1 LLLQR
6 SSYSFPMGL
15 PGIALLLLR
24 TTVGLTM
31 LIRGGA
37 CLPEGADR
45 SGVYIASALGILAG
59 GLLLVGFL
67 TMFAGIGGGMVAMLT
82 AFKVLPICASGGFDS
97 RLGLIFGLA
106 ILLAL
111 AILGPGAY
119 SIDARLFGRREI
131 IIPPVSTRE
140 P

>member
-1 LLLQR
+1 
-6 SSYSFPMGL
+6 
-15 PGIALLLLR
+15 
-24 TTVGLTM
+24 M
-31 LIRGGA
+31 LIRDGA
-37 CLPEGADR
+37 CLPEAADR
-45 SGVYIASALGILAG
+45 PVVYIASALGILAG

-67 TMFAGIGGGMVAMLT
+67 TTFAGIGGGMVAMLT
-82 AFKVLPICASGGFDS
+82 AFKVLPICSSGGFDS

-131 IIPPVSTRE
+131 IIPPVRARE

>member
-31 LIRGGA
+31 VIGDGA
-37 CLPEGADR
+37 CLREAADR
-45 SGVYIASALGILAG
+45 PVVYVASVLGILAG
-59 GLLLVGFL
+59 CLLLAGFL
-67 TMFAGIGGGMVAMLT
+67 TTLAGITGGMVAMLT
-82 AFKVLPICASGGFDS
+82 AFKFLPICSSGGFDS
-97 RLGLIFGLA
+97 RLAFIFGLA

-131 IIPPVSTRE
+131 IIPPANVRE

>member
-1 LLLQR
+1 LLKR
-6 SSYSFPMGL
+6 SRYSFPMGL
-15 PGIALLLLR
+15 PGIALMLLR

-31 LIRGGA
+31 LIRDGA
-37 CLPEGADR
+37 CLPEAADR
-45 SGVYIASALGILAG
+45 PAVYVASVLGIVAG

-67 TMFAGIGGGMVAMLT
+67 TTFAGIGGGIVAMLT
-82 AFKVLPICASGGFDS
+82 AIKVLPICSSGGFDS

-119 SIDARLFGRREI
+119 SVDARLFGRREI
-131 IIPPVSTRE
+131 IIPPVSARE
-140 P
+140 R

>member
-1 LLLQR
+1 
-6 SSYSFPMGL
+6 MGL

-31 LIRGGA
+31 VIRDGA
-37 CLPEGADR
+37 CLPEAADR
-45 SGVYIASALGILAG
+45 PVVYVASVLGILAG
-59 GLLLVGFL
+59 VLLLVGFL
-67 TMFAGIGGGMVAMLT
+67 TTFAGIGGGMVAMLT
-82 AFKVLPICASGGFDS
+82 AFKVLPICSSSGFDS

-131 IIPPVSTRE
+131 IIPPSRARE

>member
-1 LLLQR
+1 MLQR

-31 LIRGGA
+31 VIRDGA
-37 CLPEGADR
+37 CLPGAADR
-45 SGVYIASALGILAG
+45 PVVYVACIFGILAG
-59 GLLLVGFL
+59 GLLSVGFL
-67 TMFAGIGGGMVAMLT
+67 TTVAGIGGGMVATLT
-82 AFKVLPICASGGFDS
+82 AFKVLPICSSGGFDS
-97 RLGLIFGLA
+97 RLGFIFGLA

-131 IIPPVSTRE
+131 IIPPISPRE

>member
-1 LLLQR
+1 
-6 SSYSFPMGL
+6 MGL

-31 LIRGGA
+31 LIGDGA
-37 CLPEGADR
+37 CLLEAADR
-45 SGVYIASALGILAG
+45 PVVYVASVLGILAG
-59 GLLLVGFL
+59 GLLSVGFL
-67 TMFAGIGGGMVAMLT
+67 TTVAGIGGGMVAMLT

-97 RLGLIFGLA
+97 WLGLMFGLA

-131 IIPPVSTRE
+131 IIPPVKMRE

>member
-1 LLLQR
+1 
-6 SSYSFPMGL
+6 MGL

-31 LIRGGA
+31 LIRNGA
-37 CLPEGADR
+37 CLPEAADR
-45 SGVYIASALGILAG
+45 PALYVASVLGILAG
-59 GLLLVGFL
+59 GLLSVGFL
-67 TMFAGIGGGMVAMLT
+67 TMFAGIGGGMVAVLA
-82 AFKVLPICASGGFDS
+82 AFKVLPICSSGGFDS
-97 RLGLIFGLA
+97 WLGLMFGLA

-131 IIPPVSTRE
+131 IIPPARAPE

>member
-1 LLLQR
+1 MLQR
-6 SSYSFPMGL
+6 SCCSFPVGL

-31 LIRGGA
+31 LIRDGA
-37 CLPEGADR
+37 CLPEAADR
-45 SGVYIASALGILAG
+45 PVVCVASVLGILAG
-59 GLLLVGFL
+59 GLLLAGFL
-67 TMFAGIGGGMVAMLT
+67 TTFAGIGGGMVAMLT
-82 AFKVLPICASGGFDS
+82 AIKVLPICSSGGFDS
-97 RLGLIFGLA
+97 RFGLIFGLA
-106 ILLAL
+106 ILLSV

-131 IIPPVSTRE
+131 IIPPVRARE

>member
-1 LLLQR
+1 LLQR
-6 SSYSFPMGL
+6 SCYSFPTGL

-31 LIRGGA
+31 LTRDGM
-37 CLPEGADR
+37 CLPEGADEPF
-45 SGVYIASALGILAG
+45 VYVASVLGILAG
-59 GLLLVGFL
+59 GLLSVGFL
-67 TMFAGIGGGMVAMLT
+67 TTLAGIGGGMVAMLM
-82 AFKVLPICASGGFDS
+82 AFKVLPICSSGGFDS

-111 AILGPGAY
+111 AVLGPGAY

-131 IIPPVSTRE
+131 IIPPVSARE